1 MQDHPFGII
10 LSIFKNVPSIIRTA
24 NHPIGSLKFFN
35 NAILF
40 KLKPFI
46 KIFFYHFASFII
58 CNSNESLKY
67 FKETFLFKKRI
78 YCIYNPVNK
87 KVLKK
92 NYKRNKYEIVT
103 IGRIEKQ
110 KNLKGLIKVISIVA
124 KSIPKL
130 KLTIVGKV
138 SKKNDLIELVKLLK
152 LKKNVE
158 FKNFYKP
165 NIYLSKKGILILNSF
180 FEELPNILIEG
191 M

>member
-40 KLKPFI
+40 KLKTFI

-158 FKNFYKP
+158 FK
-165 NIYLSKKGILILNSF
+165 
-180 FEELPNILIEG
+180 
-191 M
+191 